1 MAKPAKLTENL
12 GTANAILV
20 ANQFGNSLKG
30 LLDALGVHRRL
41 PLRVGDRIQTY
52 KTVATLE
59 NGKVDKGDIIPLSE
73 VKVEEDEAKELT
85 YNKYRKAV
93 SFEDIQRY
101 GVAKAIE
108 MTDKALIKEAQKG
121 LKADLF
127 GNIKNAQKTVTAVG
141 LQGAVAQAWGN
152 IQTIFEDDGASTI
165 VFVNPLDVADYL
177 GEATITVQK
186 EFGLNY
192 LTNFL
197 GADVAIISPQITKG
211 EVYATAVDNLIFAY
225 ADINNGEAAREFNLI
240 TDETN
245 VIGIRHDQTN
255 ERLTYE
261 TTIVATGLLAAE
273 RLDGVIKITIQKAAT
288 I

>member
-52 KTVATLE
+52 KTVTNLE
-59 NGKVDKGDIIPLSE
+59 NGTVEKGDIIPLSE

-85 YNKYRKAV
+85 YKKYRKAV

-101 GVAKAIE
+101 GLDTAIK
-108 MTDKALIKEAQKG
+108 MTDKALIKKAQKG

-127 GNIKNAQKTVTAVG
+127 GNIKNAQKTTQGVG

-165 VFVNPLDVADYL
+165 VFINPLDVADYL

-192 LTNFL
+192 LKDFL

-225 ADINNGEAAREFNLI
+225 ADLNDGDAAREFELI
-240 TDETN
+240 TDETH
-245 VIGIRHDQTN
+245 VIGLRHYQTN
-255 ERLTYE
+255 DRLTYE
-261 TTIVATGLLAAE
+261 TTVVATGLLAAE
-273 RLDGVIKITIQKAAT
+273 RLDGVIKIKIQEAAT
-288 I
+288 V